1 MEKLDV
7 FVFFICCLGERVR
20 VVWRLG
26 ESEKN
31 SSSFR
36 FLKGKAS
43 HCDGGTGTTIN
54 GCFQK

>member
-1 MEKLDV
+1 M
-7 FVFFICCLGERVR
+7 
-20 VVWRLG
+20 VWRLG

-36 FLKGKAS
+36 FLKGKPS